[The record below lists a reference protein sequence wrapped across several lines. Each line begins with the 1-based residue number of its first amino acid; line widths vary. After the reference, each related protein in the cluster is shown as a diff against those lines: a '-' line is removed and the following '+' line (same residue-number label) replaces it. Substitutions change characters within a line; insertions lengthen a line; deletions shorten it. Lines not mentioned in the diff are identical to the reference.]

1 MNRLS
6 EFLTALKTFLPS
18 LIVEVDRHEGDEDKA
33 AWIDLSDG
41 RRSVTIEYRP
51 ELGFGLYIND
61 ESEEDDFGSG
71 PAELYRDVHALIN
84 RVRKLFGGSG
94 NTTITRLREIR
105 EVLGVSQKQL
115 STIFNQ
121 EQSSISKME
130 SRDKIFLSTLVSY
143 IHNLGGTLEMKIHFK
158 ECDLPLAIDKF
169 IDFDSDDD
177 TEVSKGRVTSSHK
190 DG

>member
-1 MNRLS
+1 MNRLN
-6 EFLTALKTFLPS
+6 EFLTALRTYLPS

-41 RRSVTIEYRP
+41 KRSITIEYRP
-51 ELGFGLYIND
+51 EQGFGLYLND
-61 ESEEDDFGSG
+61 EGEEDDFGSG
-71 PAELYRDVHALIN
+71 PAELYRDLHALTN
-84 RVRKLFGGSG
+84 RVRKLFSGSR
-94 NTTITRLREIR
+94 NTSITRLREIR

-121 EQSSISKME
+121 EQSSISKLE
-130 SRDKIFLSTLVSY
+130 SREKIFLSTLVSY

-169 IDFDSDDD
+169 FDLDRDDD
-177 TEVSKGRVTSSHK
+177 TNVGKGRVTSSHK
-190 DG
+190 DR